1 MEHTE
6 RMGRDP
12 ILKLMLSFALPAMT
26 GILAHALYN
35 IVDRLFVGHW
45 VGPAAIAGIIVAF
58 PFMIAISAVGNFI
71 GVGSATLI
79 SLALG
84 AGRRG
89 RAERFLG
96 FAMLMLLGAGVL
108 LSLGGWAFLDP
119 LLWISGASPAILPY
133 AQEYTGVIVWGAF
146 FSLTALT
153 CNNLI
158 RSEGAPRFAMM
169 TLVFGALANVVLD
182 TLFIVVWG
190 MGVRGAALATVLS
203 QVLSA
208 LWAVSYYFRGRSTLR
223 MRLSKLRPRW
233 SLLRR
238 VAAVGIP
245 PFLME
250 ISFTVLMSV
259 FNHMAGNYGGDM
271 ALASVG
277 IFFSIDALLFLPAL
291 GVSEGVQPLVGYN
304 YGAGHYR
311 RTITTA
317 HLGTALCTGLFLLSA
332 ILVQIFPEAMVTAFT
347 KGDDTLLAMTARA
360 MRLGY
365 VGLPCAGIYMVTVFF
380 LQGLGKAT
388 TSMAL
393 SLSRQIFIILP
404 LLIFLPRIWGLDG
417 VWLSFAIS
425 DVAGGIM
432 ATFFYVAECRRLRNM
447 EESSGEEERPSAPEA
462 FAG

>member
-6 RMGRDP
+6 RMGREP

-96 FAMLMLLGAGVL
+96 FAILLLLCSGVL
-108 LSLGGWAFLDP
+108 LSLGGWVFLDP

-133 AQEYTGVIVWGAF
+133 AREYTGIIVWGAF
-146 FSLTALT
+146 FSLTAFT
-153 CNNLI
+153 CNSLI

-169 TLVFGALANVVLD
+169 TLVLGALANVVLD
-182 TLFIVVWG
+182 ALFIAVWG

-203 QVLSA
+203 QMLSA
-208 LWAVSYYFRGRSTLR
+208 AWAVSFYLRRRSTLR
-223 MRLSKLRPRW
+223 LRWSKFRPRW

-250 ISFTVLMSV
+250 VSFTVLMGI
-259 FNHMAGNYGGDM
+259 FNHMAVRYGGDM

-304 YGAGHYR
+304 YGAGFYR
-311 RTITTA
+311 RTIATA

-332 ILVQIFPEAMVTAFT
+332 ISVQLFPEMMVMAFT

-365 VGLPCAGIYMVTVFF
+365 LGLPCAGIYMVSVFF

-393 SLSRQIFIILP
+393 ILSRQIFIIFP

-417 VWLSFAIS
+417 VWLAFAIS
-425 DVAGGIM
+425 DVTGGVM
-432 ATFFYVAECRRLRNM
+432 ATFFYVAECRRLRSL
-447 EESSGEEERPSAPEA
+447 EESGGTGENPSAPQA
-462 FAG
+462 SVG

>member
-1 MEHTE
+1 
-6 RMGRDP
+6 
-12 ILKLMLSFALPAMT
+12 
-26 GILAHALYN
+26 
-35 IVDRLFVGHW
+35 
-45 VGPAAIAGIIVAF
+45 
-58 PFMIAISAVGNFI
+58 
-71 GVGSATLI
+71 
-79 SLALG
+79 
-84 AGRRG
+84 
-89 RAERFLG
+89 
-96 FAMLMLLGAGVL
+96 
-108 LSLGGWAFLDP
+108 
-119 LLWISGASPAILPY
+119 
-133 AQEYTGVIVWGAF
+133 
-146 FSLTALT
+146 
-153 CNNLI
+153 
-158 RSEGAPRFAMM
+158 
-169 TLVFGALANVVLD
+169 
-182 TLFIVVWG
+182 
-190 MGVRGAALATVLS
+190 
-203 QVLSA
+203 
-208 LWAVSYYFRGRSTLR
+208 

-259 FNHMAGNYGGDM
+259 FNHMAGSYGGDM

-447 EESSGEEERPSAPEA
+447 EESSGEEDRPSAPEA